1 MGVIEVFSAAALALF
16 LLYLY
21 LKRLIESVREFQ
33 ENRSHR
39 ILMYCLLAAIGLT
52 VGSCVIVERTT
63 GISPYSDPP
72 SFAVRQWAFGA
83 LIAAY
88 VVLAWRF
95 TPRRVDA
102 RAAVAAARVC
112 PMCSRALQQKRLH
125 YASQE
130 GDDTNPPRHWLHR
143 CECGEWTIFHPD
155 GCATHAE
162 DRTNGRGPD

>member
-33 ENRSHR
+33 ENRYHR

-72 SFAVRQWAFGA
+72 SFAVRQWAFGFA
-83 LIAAY
+83 MAS
-88 VVLAWRF
+88 
-95 TPRRVDA
+95 
-102 RAAVAAARVC
+102 VAQCGWLGC
-112 PMCSRALQQKRLH
+112 P
-125 YASQE
+125 
-130 GDDTNPPRHWLHR
+130 
-143 CECGEWTIFHPD
+143 
-155 GCATHAE
+155 CA
-162 DRTNGRGPD
+162 